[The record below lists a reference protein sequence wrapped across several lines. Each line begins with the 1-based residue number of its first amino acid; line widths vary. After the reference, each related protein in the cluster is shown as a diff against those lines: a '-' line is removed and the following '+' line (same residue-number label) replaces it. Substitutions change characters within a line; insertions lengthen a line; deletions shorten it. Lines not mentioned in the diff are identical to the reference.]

1 MTTPVPTPT
10 TPLTQSWNMSYPM
23 TLRSVPLARRQTLR
37 RLTLWDWPGDK
48 DDAILI
54 VSELVANA
62 IRHARRPGHELW
74 LHLALLEP
82 DPTTLLIEVSD
93 PTSNFPTLR
102 QSPTAEAGRGLQ
114 VVKSLTTHLSWHLHK
129 ELGKTVTAHL
139 PQPDMPQRPAS

>member
-1 MTTPVPTPT
+1 MTTPAPAPT
-10 TPLTQSWNMSYPM
+10 TPHTESWNMSYPM

-37 RLTLWDWPGDK
+37 RLTLWDWPGNK

-82 DPTTLLIEVSD
+82 TPHTLLIEVSD
-93 PTSNFPTLR
+93 PTPDFPTLCET
-102 QSPTAEAGRGLQ
+102 PTTEAGRGLH
-114 VVKSLTTHLSWHLHK
+114 VVTALTTHLSWHPHK
-129 ELGKTVTAHL
+129 NLGKTITAHL
-139 PQPDMPQRPAS
+139 SQR

>member
-10 TPLTQSWNMSYPM
+10 TPVTESWNMSYPM

-37 RLTLWDWPGDK
+37 RLTLWNWPGNK

-74 LHLALLEP
+74 LHLALLEDEP
-82 DPTTLLIEVSD
+82 PTLLIEVSD
-93 PTSNFPTLR
+93 PTPDFPTLCTT
-102 QSPTAEAGRGLQ
+102 PTGEAGRGLQ
-114 VVKSLTTHLSWHLHK
+114 VVNALTTHFDWHLGK
-129 ELGKTVTAHL
+129 EIGKTVTAHL
-139 PQPDMPQRPAS
+139 PCPPNN

>member
-1 MTTPVPTPT
+1 MTIPAPTPT
-10 TPLTQSWNMSYPM
+10 TPHTESWNMSYPM

-74 LHLALLEP
+74 LHLALLESP
-82 DPTTLLIEVSD
+82 EDTLLIEVSD
-93 PTSNFPTLR
+93 PTPDYPTLR
-102 QSPTAEAGRGLQ
+102 TPTPEAGRGLH
-114 VVKSLTTHLSWHLHK
+114 VVTALTTHLAWHPHE
-129 ELGKTVTAHL
+129 ELGKTITAHL
-139 PQPDMPQRPAS
+139 PHKP